1 MKAFTLK
8 NPTSLAQAIEIL
20 GARTQGAAR
29 GSHGKLQVLAGGQD
43 LLTEMKEHLVEPEVL
58 VNLKGIGGL
67 DAIQFDAQGALSIGA
82 LATLTSLEEHE
93 GVRSKLPMLAEA
105 ARSIASPQIR
115 SVGTVGGNL
124 CQRPRC
130 WYYRNEHAKCLKKG
144 GSECFSY
151 SGLNK
156 YNAIL
161 GGGPSYIVHPS
172 DLAPALVAL
181 EARATLRGPAG
192 EREVPLERFFTLP
205 TEGSVLRENV
215 LAEDEI
221 LVRVTVPAPAAG
233 MRGTYLKFKERGS
246 FDFALASVA
255 VGVAIEGG
263 KISKARLVLGGV
275 APIPWRAP
283 EAEAALVGQ
292 AMGDT
297 AWKAA
302 GEAAVRGA
310 EPLAHNAYKVPLAKG
325 LVFRALQS
333 LSRA

>member
-1 MKAFTLK
+1 
-8 NPTSLAQAIEIL
+8 
-20 GARTQGAAR
+20 
-29 GSHGKLQVLAGGQD
+29 
-43 LLTEMKEHLVEPEVL
+43 
-58 VNLKGIGGL
+58 
-67 DAIQFDAQGALSIGA
+67 
-82 LATLTSLEEHE
+82 
-93 GVRSKLPMLAEA
+93 
-105 ARSIASPQIR
+105 
-115 SVGTVGGNL
+115 
-124 CQRPRC
+124 
-130 WYYRNEHAKCLKKG
+130 
-144 GSECFSY
+144 
-151 SGLNK
+151 
-156 YNAIL
+156 
-161 GGGPSYIVHPS
+161 
-172 DLAPALVAL
+172 
-181 EARATLRGPAG
+181 
-192 EREVPLERFFTLP
+192 VPLERFFTLP

-221 LVRVTVPAPAAG
+221 LVRVTVPAPATG

-292 AMGDT
+292 AMGDA